1 MPPSPAS
8 SPAQPD
14 GPAPAAASIAVV
26 IPTRARPHELTRCLD
41 SLSAARANL
50 EFPVYVCDSSATEA
64 DREAVAAV
72 CERYSWVTLATHTG
86 TNVAAARNF
95 CAQIAEEELLV
106 NVDDDL
112 DLEPEAIE
120 RLLDRYRKGQG
131 RRVVAGSVSWDGSWT
146 TPKKIRPIG
155 YARPVHDG
163 ERADFAIG
171 AFFLYPRIFAL
182 TWPWNER
189 IVTSDDIFMGAL
201 WRSHGVEIMFAED
214 ARALHPE
221 LPTSSD
227 PARMADAVRNQRW
240 HVYGLMFD
248 ALIANPNL
256 GRALAYETLGF
267 MASAK
272 LYLFKPRWTIPFLR
286 SWAIGH
292 LRLLADLGYL
302 RALVRRPGA
311 PA

>member
-1 MPPSPAS
+1 MPELSAS
-8 SPAQPD
+8 SPA
-14 GPAPAAASIAVV
+14 PADEFAPETASLAVV
-26 IPTRARPHELTRCLD
+26 IPTRARPRELGRCLD
-41 SLSAARANL
+41 SLAAARRRL
-50 EFPVYVCDSSATEA
+50 RFPVYVCDSSATAAE
-64 DREAVAAV
+64 REAVAAV
-72 CERYSWVTLATHTG
+72 CERYEWVTLATHNG
-86 TNVAAARNF
+86 TNIAAARNF
-95 CAQIAEEELLV
+95 CAQVANEELIV
-106 NVDDDL
+106 DVDDDL

-120 RLLDRYRKGQG
+120 RLLARYREGHG
-131 RRVVAGSVSWDGSWT
+131 RRVVAGSVSWDGTWT

-171 AFFLYPRIFAL
+171 ALFLYPRSFAL

-189 IVTSDDIFMGAL
+189 IATSDDIFMGAL
-201 WRSHGVEIMFAED
+201 WRSHGVEILFAPD

-227 PARMADAVRNQRW
+227 PARMAEAVRNQRW
-240 HVYGLMFD
+240 HIYGLLFD
-248 ALIANPNL
+248 ALIANPSL
-256 GRALAYETLGF
+256 GRAFAYETLGF

-286 SWAIGH
+286 SWAAGH
-292 LRLLADLGYL
+292 LRLLADRRYL